1 MPGCPGGLRRG
12 GWPNS
17 GSTSVRLVEPRKA
30 SIDGEL
36 MAIGEARISVT
47 DDGLQRGDGVFEMLR
62 LYAGVPY
69 AIDRHLARMAAS
81 AGSIRLPIDTGAF
94 AEDIDRLLAASAP
107 AEDAALR
114 LMATRGGRRILIIE
128 RLPDFPAS
136 MSLACVTYSPV
147 RLLDGVKS
155 LSYAA
160 NVLAGRLAREQ
171 GFDDALLVTPHG
183 RVLEAPTSSFFWVR
197 GSELLT
203 PPLEDRVLDSIT
215 RRLILDGIGGRE
227 AITTRDD
234 LDGADEAFLVSSLRE
249 VTPVRRIDSVE
260 LPADGPVTRATAE
273 EVAARIRAELG

>member
-1 MPGCPGGLRRG
+1 
-12 GWPNS
+12 
-17 GSTSVRLVEPRKA
+17 VEPRKA

>member
-1 MPGCPGGLRRG
+1 
-12 GWPNS
+12 
-17 GSTSVRLVEPRKA
+17 VEPRKA

-249 VTPVRRIDSVE
+249 VTPVRRIDSVDR
-260 LPADGPVTRATAE
+260 PADGPVTRATAE

>member
-1 MPGCPGGLRRG
+1 M
-12 GWPNS
+12 
-17 GSTSVRLVEPRKA
+17 EPLTA

-36 MAIGEARISVT
+36 MAIGEARIPVT

-69 AIDRHLARMAAS
+69 ATERHLTRIAAS
-81 AGSIRLPIDTGAF
+81 AASIRLPIDTQAL
-94 AEDIDRLLAASAP
+94 AEDIDRLLGASAP
-107 AEDAALR
+107 AADAALR
-114 LMATRGGRRILIIE
+114 LIVTRGGRRILIIE

-160 NVLAGRLAREQ
+160 NVLAGRLAREE

-183 RVLEAPTSSFFWVR
+183 RVLEAPTSSFFWVKDA
-197 GSELLT
+197 ELLT

-215 RRLILDGIGGRE
+215 RRLILDEVGGRE
-227 AITTRDD
+227 AITTRDE
-234 LDGADEAFLVSSLRE
+234 LDAADEAFLVSSLRE
-249 VTPVRRIDSVE
+249 VTPVHRIDSLE
-260 LPADGPVTRATAE
+260 LPAGGPVTRATAE
-273 EVAARIRAELG
+273 EVAARIRADLG

>member
-1 MPGCPGGLRRG
+1 
-12 GWPNS
+12 
-17 GSTSVRLVEPRKA
+17 VEPQNA

-36 MAIGEARISVT
+36 MGIGEARIPVT
-47 DDGLQRGDGVFEMLR
+47 DEGLQRGDGVFEMLR

-69 AIDRHLARMAAS
+69 ATDRHLARMAAS
-81 AGSIRLPIDTGAF
+81 AASIRLPIDTVAL
-94 AEDIDRLLAASAP
+94 AQDIDRLLAASAP

-114 LMATRGGRRILIIE
+114 LMLTRGGRRILIIE
-128 RLPDFPAS
+128 KLPDFPAS
-136 MSLACVTYSPV
+136 VSLACVTYSPV

-160 NVLAGRLAREQ
+160 NVLAGRMAREQ

-183 RVLEAPTSSFFWVR
+183 RVLEAPTSSFFWVKDA
-197 GSELLT
+197 ELLT

-215 RRLILDGIGGRE
+215 RRLILDAVGGRE
-227 AITTRDD
+227 AITTREH

-249 VTPVRRIDSVE
+249 VTPVHRIDSLD
-260 LPADGPVTRATAE
+260 LPADGPVTRSTAQ

>member
-1 MPGCPGGLRRG
+1 
-12 GWPNS
+12 
-17 GSTSVRLVEPRKA
+17 VEPQTA

-36 MAIGEARISVT
+36 MALADARISVT

-69 AIDRHLARMAAS
+69 ATDRHLKRMAAS
-81 AGSIRLPIDTGAF
+81 AKSIHLPIEIDAF
-94 AEDIDRLLAASAP
+94 REDVGRLLAASAP

-128 RLPDFPAS
+128 RLPNFPAS

-183 RVLEAPTSSFFWVR
+183 RVLEAPTSSFFWVKD
-197 GSELLT
+197 SELLT

-215 RRLILDGIGGRE
+215 RRLILDTIGGRE
-227 AITTRDD
+227 AITTREH
-234 LDGADEAFLVSSLRE
+234 LDAADEAFLVSSLRE
-249 VTPVRRIDSVE
+249 VTPVHRIDQLE
-260 LPADGPVTRATAE
+260 LPADGPVTSATAQ
-273 EVAARIRAELG
+273 EVAALIRAELG

>member
-1 MPGCPGGLRRG
+1 
-12 GWPNS
+12 
-17 GSTSVRLVEPRKA
+17 VEPHWA

-36 MAIGEARISVT
+36 MAVGEARVSVT

-69 AIDRHLARMAAS
+69 ATDRHLARMAAS
-81 AGSIRLPIDTGAF
+81 AASIHLPIETDAL
-94 AEDIDRLLAASAP
+94 AADIDRLLAASAP

-114 LMATRGGRRILIIE
+114 LIVTRGGRRILIIE

-136 MSLACVTYSPV
+136 IALACVTYSPV

-183 RVLEAPTSSFFWVR
+183 RVLEAPTSSFFWVKD
-197 GSELLT
+197 SELLT
-203 PPLEDRVLDSIT
+203 PPLSDRVLDSIT
-215 RRLILDGIGGRE
+215 RRLILEHVGGRE
-227 AITTRDD
+227 TVTTRDD
-234 LDGADEAFLVSSLRE
+234 LDAADEAFLVSSLRE
-249 VTPVRRIDSVE
+249 VTPVHRIDRLE
-260 LPADGPVTRATAE
+260 LPPDGPVTRSTAE
-273 EVAARIRAELG
+273 EVAALIRADLG